1 MTNVNITSDISRLL
15 REKEHLKKEEQ
26 QLRLM
31 IEQVKK
37 QLTAL
42 QVEQLVVSNRVP
54 LRVSPTELIQ
64 QAEDPS
70 SQELSLDVLN
80 QMARGTY
87 EAEEEDED

>member
-1 MTNVNITSDISRLL
+1 MTNVNITSDINRLL
-15 REKEHLKKEEQ
+15 KEKEHLKKEEQ

-64 QAEDPS
+64 QTEGPS
-70 SQELSLDVLN
+70 SQELSLDVLS

>member
-1 MTNVNITSDISRLL
+1 MTNVNITSDINRLL
-15 REKEHLKKEEQ
+15 KEKEHLKKEEQ

-64 QAEDPS
+64 QTEGPS